1 MIYHITTKL
10 VWAEALINN
19 HYSGDTLISEG
30 FIHCSNAE
38 QVNGSLNKH
47 FKGKTEL
54 ILLCINENKL
64 KEKFVFE
71 NLAGGDNL
79 FPHIY
84 GKLNIDAV
92 ENAIE
97 ITSDL
102 NGINTLNLDQ

>member
-30 FIHCSNAE
+30 FIHC
-38 QVNGSLNKH
+38 SLNKH